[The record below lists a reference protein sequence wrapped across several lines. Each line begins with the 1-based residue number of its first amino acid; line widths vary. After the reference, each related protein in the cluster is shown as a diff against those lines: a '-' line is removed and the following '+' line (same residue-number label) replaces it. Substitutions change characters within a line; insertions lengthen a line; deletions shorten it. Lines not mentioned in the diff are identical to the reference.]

1 MKKIGISIL
10 LFITFLI
17 IYFLQANIFINCK
30 IAGVMPNLFII
41 LILYIG
47 LFVNT
52 VHAISFSVVM
62 GIILDLLYGKVIRF
76 NCNYVLCYR
85 LSSSIF

>member
-10 LFITFLI
+10 FFITFLI

-30 IAGVMPNLFII
+30 IMGVMPNLFII

-47 LFVNT
+47 LFANT
-52 VHAISFSVVM
+52 KQAVGFGIVM
-62 GIILDLLYGKVIRF
+62 GIILDLIYGKAIRN
-76 NCNYVLCYR
+76 NCNYVLYYR
-85 LSSSIF
+85 IFRCVF